1 MAGFHHSI
9 TTWQG
14 GAGGDGVC
22 LRAAAWYR
30 TTLRN
35 KDRTFDST
43 FPTVPE
49 RRGSEPEAGTSEAS
63 WTHVYMPHQAVDDIN
78 PWEARPVVMTIVEF
92 CM

>member
-1 MAGFHHSI
+1 MAGFHHFI

-14 GAGGDGVC
+14 GVGGDGRG
-22 LRAAAWYR
+22 LWAAAWYR

-49 RRGSEPEAGTSEAS
+49 RRGTETRNRVDLVGG
-63 WTHVYMPHQAVDDIN
+63 HQTVDDIN
-78 PWEARPVVMTIVEF
+78 PWEARPVVITILEF